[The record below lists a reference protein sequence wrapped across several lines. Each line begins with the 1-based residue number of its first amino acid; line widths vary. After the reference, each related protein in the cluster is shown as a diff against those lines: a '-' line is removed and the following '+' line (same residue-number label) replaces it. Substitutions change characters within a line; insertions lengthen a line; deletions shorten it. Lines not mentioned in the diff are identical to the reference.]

1 MKTPSLL
8 RDRHGPGHGRV
19 GMVELFFD
27 LIFVFAITQLSH
39 HLMEHFTLAGAWETG
54 FLSLAVWW
62 VWIYTT
68 WAMNWLDPGR
78 IPVRLCLFGLMLA
91 GVVLSASIPEA
102 LGARGLAFGAAY
114 AAMQAGRGAFVA
126 WAMRTGN
133 VAEYRNFQRIALW
146 LAVSG
151 CLWIAGGL
159 ADPHQR
165 LYWWASALGLEMLG
179 PWMGFRVPGM
189 GRSSTSDW
197 QVEGHHMAERCAL
210 FIIIA
215 LGETLL
221 VTGATFAG
229 LEWSPAIMGAMVISF
244 VGTAAMWWLYFDVA
258 QEVGTR
264 YLAEARDTGRVA
276 RFTYTYMHVPIV
288 AGMIVLAAA
297 DEFVMA
303 HPGGQMDDATRW
315 AIVGGTGLY
324 LLGNLLFRWGFS
336 GYWSRMHLAGL
347 LVLPALFLGA
357 ERLAPWGLLG
367 CSSLLLL
374 TVAVLEGVAWRAD
387 VKSEK

>member
-1 MKTPSLL
+1 
-8 RDRHGPGHGRV
+8 
-19 GMVELFFD
+19 MVELFFD

-39 HLMEHFTLAGAWETG
+39 HLMEHFTPAGALETG
-54 FLSLAVWW
+54 VLAFAVWW

-102 LGARGLAFGAAY
+102 LGGRGLAFGAAY
-114 AAMQAGRGAFVA
+114 ATMQVGRGAFVA
-126 WAMRTGN
+126 WAMRAGSL
-133 VAEYRNFQRIALW
+133 AERRNFQRIVVW

-151 CLWIAGGL
+151 CLWVAGGL

-165 LYWWASALGLEMLG
+165 LFWWAGALGLELLG
-179 PWMGFRVPGM
+179 PWVGFRVPGI
-189 GRSSTSDW
+189 GRSTTSDW
-197 QVEGHHMAERCAL
+197 QVEGHHMAERCGL
-210 FIIIA
+210 FVIIA

-229 LEWSPAIMGAMVISF
+229 LAWTPTIVAAMAIAF

-258 QEVGTR
+258 HDVGTR
-264 YLAEARDTGRVA
+264 YFAGAGDTGRVA

-288 AGMIVLAAA
+288 LGMIVLAAA

-303 HPGGQMDDATRW
+303 HPAGHVDDQTRW
-315 AIVGGTGLY
+315 AIVAGSGLY
-324 LLGNLLFRWGFS
+324 LVGNLLFRWGFS

-347 LVLPALFLGA
+347 LVLPALYLAA
-357 ERLAPWGLLG
+357 EWTAPWGLLG

-374 TVAVLEGVAWRAD
+374 TVAVLEGWAWRRETAPGGRHAHPD
-387 VKSEK
+387 G